1 MYEVNG
7 TKYVPFSKELIPSA
21 RGKIPLVGRYSFKI
35 NYLWGKAHAFLKE
48 NVVLHRFS
56 NSRAVCYVHTH
67 ICIKCQV
74 GKSLTIFIKT

>member
-7 TKYVPFSKELIPSA
+7 TKYIPFSKELIPSA

-56 NSRAVCYVHTH
+56 NSRGLSVMYIHIYVLNAKLENH
-67 ICIKCQV
+67 
-74 GKSLTIFIKT
+74 